1 MSIFTTANQ
10 YLMETITKRIQSI
23 DVVRGII
30 MAIMA
35 LDHSRDY
42 FHIDAMTQDPTDMET
57 THPLLFFTR
66 WITHFCAPTFVFLSG
81 TSIYLQSIRKT
92 KKELAW
98 FLFTRGLWLVIA
110 EFTIVGFGWSFDP
123 FFSFFFMQ
131 VMWAIGC
138 SMIILSGLIF
148 FDYWVLAA
156 LGIAI
161 TLCHNLMDYTYF
173 TDPDI
178 KAALNVFLITEFKV
192 YSLFGTKIMIAYAV
206 LPWTG
211 IMLLGFAA
219 GKWYNTKTVTALQRR
234 KFLVTAGCALIA
246 LFIVLRFINHYGDLQ
261 PWQHQPTGTY
271 TFMSFLNVTKY
282 PPSLQYA
289 CMTLGP
295 ALLALAALENVQNR
309 FTAIMNVFGRVPFF
323 YYLLHVYVIHLLCL
337 GHYFIEGYT
346 IADLFTKPMAFGFR
360 PRADFGFA
368 LGYVYLIWL
377 LVVVLCYFPSSWYN
391 NYKSTHNKWWLGY
404 I

>member
-1 MSIFTTANQ
+1 
-10 YLMETITKRIQSI
+10 METITKRIQAI
-23 DVVRGII
+23 DVLRGII
-30 MAIMA
+30 MVIMA
-35 LDHSRDY
+35 LDHTRDY
-42 FHIDAMTQDPTDMET
+42 FHIDAMTQDPTDMGT
-57 THPLLFFTR
+57 TTPLLFFTR

-92 KKELAW
+92 KKELSW

-110 EFTIVGFGWSFDP
+110 ELTIVGFGWSFDP

-138 SMIILSGLIF
+138 SMILLSGLLF
-148 FDYWVLAA
+148 LGYRVLAA
-156 LGIAI
+156 IGIVI

-173 TDPDI
+173 TDPEV

-192 YSLFGTKIMIAYAV
+192 YTLLGTKIMIAYAV

-219 GKWYNTKTVTALQRR
+219 GKWYNTKAVKEQQRR
-234 KFLVTAGCALIA
+234 KFLVSSGFVLIT
-246 LFIVLRFINHYGDLQ
+246 LFIVLRFINGYGDLQ
-261 PWQHQPTGTY
+261 PWEHQSTKTY
-271 TFMSFLNVTKY
+271 TFLSFFNVTKY

-295 ALLALAALENVQNR
+295 ALLALVVLENIQNR
-309 FTAIMNVFGRVPFF
+309 FTAIMNIFGRVPFF
-323 YYLLHVYVIHLLCL
+323 YYLLHVYVIHLLCVAL
-337 GHYFIEGYT
+337 YFMQGFT
-346 IADLFTKPMAFGFR
+346 LADLFTKPMAFGFR
-360 PRADFGFA
+360 PREGFGFT
-368 LGYVYLIWL
+368 LGFVYVVWL
-377 LVVVLCYFPSSWYN
+377 LVIALCYFPCRWYN
-391 NYKSTHNKWWLGY
+391 NYKSTHSKWWLGY